1 MKNLASNMLV
11 VSTNHQTN
19 KNEVTLIRKCG
30 PIDMAEA
37 FCKWVGKQHNGI
49 HRMFY
54 VLGLDI
60 WVLNVVNDAFDKF
73 RDERRYTDFDEVCVK
88 GFSHVSVMTLKRTV
102 KDTDVVVTKD
112 EDAICYEIVFTMQT
126 SSGDIYNFSMVFTS
140 LDDIEFINQTGE

>member
-1 MKNLASNMLV
+1 MENLESNMLV

-73 RDERRYTDFDEVCVK
+73 RDEYRYTDFDEVSVK

-102 KDTDVVVTKD
+102 KDTDVVITKD
-112 EDAICYEIVFTMQT
+112 EDTICYEIVFTMQT
-126 SSGDIYNFSMVFTS
+126 LSGDIHSFSMVFTS
-140 LDDIEFINQTGE
+140 LDDVKFFNK

>member
-1 MKNLASNMLV
+1 MENLASNMLV

-49 HRMFY
+49 RRMFY
-54 VLGLDI
+54 VLWLDI

-73 RDERRYTDFDEVCVK
+73 RDERRYTDFDEV
-88 GFSHVSVMTLKRTV
+88 SVTTIKRTV
-102 KDTDVVVTKD
+102 KDIDVAITKD
-112 EDAICYEIVFTMQT
+112 EDTICYEIVFTMQT
-126 SSGDIYNFSMVFTS
+126 LSGDIHSFSMVFTS
-140 LDDIEFINQTGE
+140 LDDIEFIH

>member
-1 MKNLASNMLV
+1 MENLASNMLV

-73 RDERRYTDFDEVCVK
+73 RDERRYTDFDEVYVK

-126 SSGDIYNFSMVFTS
+126 SSGDIHNFSMVFTS
-140 LDDIEFINQTGE
+140 LDDIEFIN